1 MLIILNKKSSS
12 SLNQLYS
19 LFFYKNFLWKVKKSE
34 VIREEKSG
42 KGERQKELLSSELF
56 IVE

>member
-19 LFFYKNFLWKVKKSE
+19 LFFYKNILWKVKKSE